1 MTYDRARARARP
13 PQRFAAEQQS
23 AYAAIFMGA
32 TRHDVRRMGILFVAV
47 CIVSAQHMIKPT
59 V

>member
-1 MTYDRARARARP
+1 MTYDRALARP
-13 PQRFAAEQQS
+13 SARMAAPWRGITRKG
-23 AYAAIFMGA
+23 AAIARRRA
-32 TRHDVRRMGILFVAV
+32 TARRRTRILFVAV